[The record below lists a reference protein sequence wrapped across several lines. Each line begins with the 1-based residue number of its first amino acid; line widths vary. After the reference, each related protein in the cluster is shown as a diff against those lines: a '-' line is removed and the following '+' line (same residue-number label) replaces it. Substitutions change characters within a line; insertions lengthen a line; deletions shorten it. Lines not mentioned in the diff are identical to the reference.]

1 MMYFDPTIFNNTNYK
16 LVLIFLYAA
25 ITALFAIPY
34 VINKCKQHGYIDHD
48 MHKKNRPLLPTL
60 GGTAILGG
68 VLVALALSEVLI
80 RDSEH
85 IGTLFI
91 FYFVVI
97 IYALF
102 GLIDDIFHF
111 KQRYSKIAVL
121 LVLSLPVGSIISGT
135 SMNILGLNIDL
146 GLFYTLVIVPI
157 YIMVVA
163 NLINIHA
170 GFNGQGPGTTL
181 VMLIAAGI
189 KSCMDYGT
197 TYLIYLMPILGSLLV
212 FFFFNKYP
220 AKLFDGNIGA
230 FMMGSALGGFLIINH
245 YEVFGVFILIPHI
258 ITFIL
263 DAWVLGIKGKKDK
276 EWPPIRQ
283 DGLIIPHKS
292 MRFKSFK
299 NLLCTL
305 VPMTEKKA
313 AWVLIGITMVFCII
327 GVMLF

>member
-1 MMYFDPTIFNNTNYK
+1 MYLDPNIFNNTNYK
-16 LVLIFLYAA
+16 LALIFLYAA
-25 ITALFAIPY
+25 VTTFFAIPY
-34 VINKCKQHGYIDHD
+34 VMKKCRQHGYIDND
-48 MHKKNRPLLPTL
+48 MHKAKKPLLPTL
-60 GGTAILGG
+60 GGAAILGG
-68 VLVALALSEVLI
+68 ILVALALSELLI
-80 RDSEH
+80 TNHAFLGS
-85 IGTLFI
+85 LFI
-91 FYFVVI
+91 FYFVVM
-97 IYALF
+97 IYAMY
-102 GLIDDIFHF
+102 GLLDDIFHF

-121 LVLSLPVGSIISGT
+121 LVLSLPVGTIVTGT
-135 SMNILGLNIDL
+135 TINVFGGTIDL

-170 GFNGQGPGTTL
+170 GFNGLGPGTTL

-189 KSCMDYGT
+189 KSYMDYGT

-212 FFFFNKYP
+212 FFFFNMYP

-230 FMMGSALGGFLIINH
+230 FLMGSALGAFLIINH
-245 YEVFGVFILIPHI
+245 YEIFGIFILIPHI

-263 DAWVLGIKGKKDK
+263 DFYVLGIKGVKDQ
-276 EWPPIRQ
+276 EWPPIRK
-283 DGLIIPHKS
+283 DKLMIPHRS

-305 VPMTEKKA
+305 IPMTEKQA
-313 AWVLIGITMVFCII
+313 AWTLIGITAIFCVI